1 MQWTLGIH
9 VPAQGGLIDI
19 TEYVP
24 GALMMMLMTYTK
36 GPPQPMY
43 VTPVLKVAFTEAY
56 KGVMYATIID
66 SPIPVSVVL

>member
-36 GPPQPMY
+36 GPP
-43 VTPVLKVAFTEAY
+43 
-56 KGVMYATIID
+56 
-66 SPIPVSVVL
+66 